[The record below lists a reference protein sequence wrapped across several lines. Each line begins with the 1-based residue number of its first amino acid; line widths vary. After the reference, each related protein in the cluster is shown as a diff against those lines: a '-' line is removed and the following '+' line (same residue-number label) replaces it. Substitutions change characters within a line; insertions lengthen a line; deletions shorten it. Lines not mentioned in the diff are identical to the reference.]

1 MSLELTI
8 SEAIKT
14 AMRAKD
20 KVALDSLR
28 AVKAQILLLKTEALG
43 KEVSPEQEIAIL
55 QRMVKQRKDS
65 YDQFSAQGRNDLAE
79 VEEAQMKIIEQF
91 LPKQLSP
98 EELEA
103 EMKAIIAETGAESMK
118 DLGKVMGIA
127 SKNLAGKSDGKS
139 ISEMAKKL
147 LSLKKPE
154 NNFRASLC
162 TYNMNLLSFIFE
174 HSELSEML
182 FKLLNF
188 RSYNCTTIR
197 L

>member
-1 MSLELTI
+1 MSLENTI

-28 AVKAQILLLKTEALG
+28 AVKSQILLLKTEALG
-43 KEVSPEQEIAIL
+43 AEVSPEQEIAIL

-65 YDQFSAQGRNDLAE
+65 HDQFSAQGRNDLAE

-91 LPKQLSP
+91 LPKQLSA
-98 EELEA
+98 EELET
-103 EMKAIIAETGAESMK
+103 EMKNIIAETGAESMK

-127 SKNLAGKSDGKS
+127 SKSLAGKSDGKS

-147 LSLKKPE
+147 LS
-154 NNFRASLC
+154 
-162 TYNMNLLSFIFE
+162 
-174 HSELSEML
+174 
-182 FKLLNF
+182 
-188 RSYNCTTIR
+188 
-197 L
+197 